1 MDTFLIFVF
10 VFGIFG
16 WCIWKLLNYTRNT
29 IGENSPLKV
38 VRVYQIQDW
47 QYFLKLENLVIYY
60 ILPLGFL
67 FTNAAFTVVSSD
79 ISLPL
84 TRLLLF
90 SLSLMVFSACALYLI
105 LDINHWKCVR
115 NVTLETN
122 PTAHELYLH
131 FPDHMLTLR
140 EGEIERIIVTSNEAK
155 MRFSYQTYF
164 LKNGEQFIL
173 SDKMPGVEV
182 IHEYFKKIP
191 TEYRHERFPY
201 IK

>member
-16 WCIWKLLNYTRNT
+16 WCIWKLLNYTKNT
-29 IGENSPLKV
+29 IGDNSPLKV
-38 VRVYQIQDW
+38 VRVYQISELG
-47 QYFLKLENLVIYY
+47 YFLKLENLIIYY
-60 ILPLGFL
+60 ILPLGFM
-67 FTNAAFTVVSSD
+67 FIKAAFTVVSSD

-90 SLSLMVFSACALYLI
+90 GLSSMVFSACALYLI
-105 LDINHWKCVR
+105 LDINHWKYVR

-131 FPDHMLTLR
+131 FPDYTLTLR
-140 EGEIERIIVTSNEAK
+140 DGDIERVIITSNEAK
-155 MRFSYQTYF
+155 MRISYLTYF

-173 SDKMPGVEV
+173 SDRTPGIEV
-182 IHEYFKKIP
+182 IHEYFKKILI
-191 TEYRHERFPY
+191 EYRKERFPY